1 MHSAEG
7 ETRELAVASLER
19 AVANLQRVEKAAP
32 RLDTEQLDGQGL
44 LMTLSHQV
52 LLSELWQPV
61 SERKTFPASS
71 GQCCVS
77 EVDN

>member
-44 LMTLSHQV
+44 MLSHQV